1 MPRCDGLDPLV
12 QNPNQAKNMPRNYF
26 TKPTIL
32 LSLQVHMVGV
42 HCHPNDICT
51 IMPPRYRGGRHGRI
65 VSVLILKKEARDR
78 TWTMCGPQ
86 VKNNQRTCFF
96 SSLYF
101 NAHYHRK
108 WDSFRWISLISIR
121 RSWLQEYREL
131 RLELCNSLSQRIGM

>member
-1 MPRCDGLDPLV
+1 MKGQGGCKIGFPNSDLKYSPLSRVHVGSIESVHHSQLYSKDPKIERLRMPRCDGLDPLV

-78 TWTMCGPQ
+78 T
-86 VKNNQRTCFF
+86 
-96 SSLYF
+96 
-101 NAHYHRK
+101 
-108 WDSFRWISLISIR
+108 
-121 RSWLQEYREL
+121 
-131 RLELCNSLSQRIGM
+131 